1 MSHTAVSIR
10 PLTGPTKLQS
20 LIDAI
25 GEQEFELELL
35 SLLNETCG
43 AEHCAIFGLDGSA
56 PRELAAASL
65 DGTNTAHVCATQYL
79 QTQSWRRDPT
89 MGAARKQGLN
99 DTPSLIHLNIG
110 QLEDQELRD
119 VIYARMS
126 ERLLLCGPSA
136 AGRVA
141 LSILKSGNGSL
152 FESSGV
158 MDLERFATV
167 LLPILGKHATA
178 TWQRSRL
185 LLALTSLEEI
195 ESCVLACADKFPRRE
210 SQVCARIIYGMSSTG
225 IAIEL
230 GISEETVM
238 TYRKRIYQ
246 RLGIATQRELLI
258 WYVSQW
264 AKAPRLASLPSSAR
278 H

>member
-1 MSHTAVSIR
+1 MSLSVNIR

-20 LIDAI
+20 LIGAI
-25 GEQEFELELL
+25 GEREFELELL

-43 AEHCAIFGLDGSA
+43 AEHCAIFGLDGLA

-65 DGTNTAHVCATQYL
+65 DGTDTAHSCASQYL
-79 QTQSWRRDPT
+79 QSQSWRRDPT
-89 MGAARKQGLN
+89 MGAARQQALN
-99 DTPSLIHLNIG
+99 DAPSLIHLNIDD
-110 QLEDQELRD
+110 LEDRELRD

-126 ERLLLCGPSA
+126 ERLLLCGPSS

-152 FESSGV
+152 FESSG
-158 MDLERFATV
+158 MIDLERFATI

-178 TWQRSRL
+178 TWERSRM

-195 ESCVLACADKFPRRE
+195 EACVTACKDPFPRRE
-210 SQVCARIIYGMSSTG
+210 RQVCARIIYGMSSIG
-225 IAIEL
+225 ISIEL
-230 GISEETVM
+230 EISEETVM

-246 RLGIATQRELLI
+246 RLGIATQRELLL
-258 WYVSQW
+258 WYISQW
-264 AKAPRLASLPSSAR
+264 VWAPRSQPSGPGLR